1 MKKLTLTMRIVLSII
16 ESVNENHYQYK
27 RAGELHMKKKASMTV
42 VASMLLAGGVLAGC
56 NNAAEETA
64 KEEPKQEET
73 ASETKDQAAETKE
86 VAIEETAVGKQVK
99 AYQDMKAE
107 AEKAKE
113 GQEVD
118 WELVSKLYT
127 DNLQAAVNEVN
138 GEFDQAIQAA
148 VEAGKN
154 KELDANL
161 ARQLMDKTTQAY
173 FYQKQKALHKDVE
186 AALEAKDAEKAKAAF
201 AELKHLVAQVIIPTA
216 EKRDGLY
223 ELTGEASLVENINAG
238 LAAQE
243 EALNAGNTD
252 DYSVSKQVT
261 DKSIYRSYYLAANS
275 YAKKI
280 EDAAKEGK
288 DELELQNMQA
298 EGWGF
303 LQAIKESLAGGDEA
317 AAKRL
322 DEIFTLT
329 TTKAADVKADEVNS
343 LFTKALVGKIAGYHG
358 KVPEALEK
366 NELTEA
372 KVEAMEANMFLKA
385 LEITGSE
392 KIGEEQFQAALA
404 KGEEWYKAVAEN
416 KKDEAAALSKEIVA
430 VVDQLV
436 K

>member
-1 MKKLTLTMRIVLSII
+1 MQKKT
-16 ESVNENHYQYK
+16 
-27 RAGELHMKKKASMTV
+27 SMTL

-56 NNAAEETA
+56 NNAAEEPK
-64 KEEPKQEET
+64 KEEPKAEET
-73 ASETKDQAAETKE
+73 AAETTEKAAETKE
-86 VAIEETAVGKQVK
+86 VAIEETAAGKQVK

-118 WELVSKLYT
+118 WEKVSQLYT
-127 DNLQAAVNEVN
+127 ENLQTAVNEVN

-154 KELDANL
+154 KELDANI

-173 FYQKQKALHKDVE
+173 FYQKQKALHKE
-186 AALEAKDAEKAKAAF
+186 IIAALEAKDADQAKALF
-201 AELKHLVAQVIIPTA
+201 AELKHLVAQVIVPTA

-238 LAAQE
+238 LATQE
-243 EALNAGNTD
+243 EALNAGNAE
-252 DYSVSKQVT
+252 DYSVYTQLT

-275 YAKKI
+275 YAKKV

-288 DELELQNMQA
+288 DEVELQNMQA

-303 LQAIKESLAGGDEA
+303 LQAIKGSLSGGDEA
-317 AAKRL
+317 AAQRL
-322 DEIFTLT
+322 DEIFTLN
-329 TTKAADVKADEVNS
+329 TTKPADVKADEVNS
-343 LFTKALVGKIAGYHG
+343 LFTKAIVGKINGYHG

-372 KVEAMEANMFLKA
+372 KIEALEANMFLKA
-385 LEITGSE
+385 LEITGNE
-392 KIGEEQFQAALA
+392 KIGEEPFKAALA
-404 KGEEWYKAVAEN
+404 KGEEWYNAVADN
-416 KKDEAAALSKEIVA
+416 KKEEAAALSKEILA